1 MDTDSGLRRSNGLRP
16 PPPRTFQ
23 KATPAQEAEAEQ
35 GACGRAGAGVTSEA
49 VRRAPGAGL
58 ERKIRPESCQSG
70 PVSGCRGRA
79 RGFIGVVGA
88 LLSTLRGREP
98 LARAGYVEKAET
110 AMALFW
116 SGCGTAG
123 FFSTSKSK
131 FYP

>member
-58 ERKIRPESCQSG
+58 EREIGLRA
-70 PVSGCRGRA
+70 VSLALCL
-79 RGFIGVVGA
+79 GA
-88 LLSTLRGREP
+88 EVEREV
-98 LARAGYVEKAET
+98 L
-110 AMALFW
+110 
-116 SGCGTAG
+116 
-123 FFSTSKSK
+123 
-131 FYP
+131 